1 MSFDISKL
9 RLGCVF
15 ENLSRVDPWGGSSQ
29 TALPSQRQRKR
40 MQRISHPAP
49 KKEKEQTEEKP
60 EVSGEPYRAIGAV
73 CKGQRVSEEESIK
86 VDGVAATGRLEKMR
100 IKVWSL
106 ELSPQRSRGFSRMW
120 FP

>member
-1 MSFDISKL
+1 
-9 RLGCVF
+9 
-15 ENLSRVDPWGGSSQ
+15 
-29 TALPSQRQRKR
+29 
-40 MQRISHPAP
+40 MQRVSHPAPTCAGP
-49 KKEKEQTEEKP
+49 KKEKEQTEGKP

-86 VDGVAATGRLEKMR
+86 VDSVAATGRLEKMR